1 MTKAASFCPLIRKD
15 CIEHKCAWYCQIRG
29 MNPSTGQELD
39 RWGCAVA
46 WMPLLA
52 IENSQQSRQ
61 TGAAVESFR
70 NEMVTAN
77 ESNRAMLMAS
87 AQLVQGA
94 LQASAHGGA
103 ESVNVLRP

>member
-1 MTKAASFCPLIRKD
+1 MGSKAATFCPLIKKD
-15 CIEHKCAWYCQIRG
+15 CIEHRCAWYCQIRG

-39 RWGCAVA
+39 QWGCAVA

-77 ESNRAMLMAS
+77 DSNRAVLMAS
-87 AQLVQGA
+87 AQLVQHA
-94 LQASAHGGA
+94 LQATAGQ
-103 ESVNVLRP
+103 

>member
-1 MTKAASFCPLIRKD
+1 MGSKAATFCPLIRKD
-15 CIEHKCAWYCQIRG
+15 CIEHRCAWYAQIRG

-39 RWGCAVA
+39 QWGCAVA

-77 ESNRAMLMAS
+77 DSNRAVLMAS
-87 AQLVQGA
+87 AQLVQHA
-94 LQASAHGGA
+94 LQAAS
-103 ESVNVLRP
+103 ES